1 MFDLEGSFLFVSNLY
16 IYLTSHFFEK
26 AFHKLNS
33 CTLKSESVHFVF
45 GIGGWN
51 GQVCDGSLLSNF
63 IDLTDDWVKV
73 FFSRLFYSNLK
84 SFYFCVW
91 NNIYICT
98 GLMAV

>member
-51 GQVCDGSLLSNF
+51 GPVCDGSLLSNF

-73 FFSRLFYSNLK
+73 FSLV
-84 SFYFCVW
+84 YFTRIQYHYIFVFGI
-91 NNIYICT
+91 IYIF
-98 GLMAV
+98 ARD